1 MLTDPMAS
9 TLLAPTALSP
19 MLLDLK
25 LLRRHSSPLHLSFL
39 VSTTAFFPSCF
50 FVAHASSPQASSSP
64 PQSSLPQAF
73 LSPQQPASLQASS
86 SPQQSSYLSLLH
98 RCSIFFSTGFFFDA
112 AAFFV
117 SGFCPAAAVFF
128 TAFVLTWR
136 AMRAALPVCTRQSM
150 GILPLANRAS
160 DFTFLLSIARAPFLK
175 FPCFVVLRL
184 LAPPVAERL
193 HWLASVPPAS
203 SDDFSLPG
211 FPSGLGSYV
220 SERLLFVSK
229 FRPRQLTPANFKF
242 DLESPPPP

>member
-1 MLTDPMAS
+1 M
-9 TLLAPTALSP
+9 
-19 MLLDLK
+19 
-25 LLRRHSSPLHLSFL
+25 
-39 VSTTAFFPSCF
+39 
-50 FVAHASSPQASSSP
+50 
-64 PQSSLPQAF
+64 
-73 LSPQQPASLQASS
+73 
-86 SPQQSSYLSLLH
+86 
-98 RCSIFFSTGFFFDA
+98 
-112 AAFFV
+112 
-117 SGFCPAAAVFF
+117 
-128 TAFVLTWR
+128 TWR

-229 FRPRQLTPANFKF
+229 FRPRPLTPANFTF
-242 DLESPPPP
+242 EDGIPPSSQLHTVSSSTFCHLAPILSLFWHPRPQSSSRIKDHL